1 MIIKCA
7 KLLSL
12 IISLLLIFNSKAI
25 SSIITYKEILD
36 NPTDLE
42 LNLNYAKQQEKSG
55 NVKSTI
61 ATLERLSKLY
71 PKNSD
76 IKLYLL
82 SILLKMD
89 SRVKVDF
96 MVKTMLEDPNTN
108 EETKKL
114 IAELLTGNQFQKDKK
129 NKWIAY
135 LDINYY
141 QTEEDNIS
149 GRTKSGKLAK
159 SNGTTDSQVPFPA
172 NDSRLTLEYDKTF
185 VKGTA
190 LTLGRILNE
199 SSSVFMNLGLNVN
212 TNNKKLKGESDVHS
226 VSLSYLKANK
236 NHYFSPYI
244 YYNKLNYR
252 MQEDYQTRGFGMS
265 NTYLFNDK
273 FNLNYALS
281 YSDSRYH
288 SKPNPVDSQ
297 GTQIFADA
305 GDLNN
310 NEVYNANIRLNYNL
324 TDKMQIS
331 SKVIFSDIQH
341 AKSYDSY
348 ESSGANFSIS
358 RIFPFGTFTASATHL
373 TNVFDTRK
381 ITVSSLKDR
390 EDTSLVTNL
399 ILKGDINQLL
409 PSLKKINKDN
419 SIYYTISLRE
429 SNVNST
435 ISSYEIKRSF
445 KKIGISKRINFN
457 D

>member
-1 MIIKCA
+1 MYLKNA

-25 SSIITYKEILD
+25 SSIVTYKEILD

-135 LDINYY
+135 LDINYS

-190 LTLGRILNE
+190 LTLGKILNE

-252 MQEDYQTRGFGMS
+252 MQEDYQTKGFGMS

-348 ESSGANFSIS
+348 ESSGVNLSIS

-399 ILKGDINQLL
+399 IFKGDINQLL

>member
-1 MIIKCA
+1 MNLKNA

-108 EETKKL
+108 EKTKKL

-135 LDINYY
+135 LDINYS

-190 LTLGRILNE
+190 LTLGKILNE

-212 TNNKKLKGESDVHS
+212 TNNKKLKGESDVNS

-348 ESSGANFSIS
+348 ESSGVNLSIS

-399 ILKGDINQLL
+399 IFKGDINQLL

>member
-1 MIIKCA
+1 MNLKNA
-7 KLLSL
+7 KLLIL
-12 IISLLLIFNSKAI
+12 VISLLLIINSKAV

-114 IAELLTGNQFQKDKK
+114 IAELLTSNQFQKDKK

-190 LTLGRILNE
+190 LTLGKILNE

-409 PSLKKINKDN
+409 PS
-419 SIYYTISLRE
+419 
-429 SNVNST
+429 
-435 ISSYEIKRSF
+435 
-445 KKIGISKRINFN
+445 
-457 D
+457 